1 MMLKAKEIN
10 RIDGYLFTGYSKKKL
25 YCLSKTYE
33 ELARLY
39 RDIPQ
44 EDIPAGSRKDMLY
57 QMRLRETKQ
66 AFANHLDEIS
76 EAFAEVADTIVH
88 ASIPVERKR
97 KALIQY
103 LRKKGVSVRE
113 LMFLE
118 GKSLG
123 NRISMEARISGRH
136 LMSAFELSL
145 LLSEFFGRKL
155 IPSAD
160 GALTLTRGYDTFI
173 FEDAPR
179 FMIMS
184 AVSRAVKEDEKISG
198 DNFSIEEYNQAKTI
212 LMIADGMGSGEQAH
226 KDSQAVIELME
237 NFLEAGFPKEKAFS
251 MTNGAIASQS
261 QCCNL
266 TSLDVCSIDLMTG
279 DADFLKAGAASS
291 YIRRGRHVEKIAS
304 DTLPLGSMDEL
315 CPMLQTVRI
324 EEDDMVI
331 MLSDGAADVFGD
343 SGANSL
349 AEVIGRNNTANP
361 KDMSDYLLQYAIN
374 CQGGHISDDMT
385 ILVCRIMHSVF

>member
-136 LMSAFELSL
+136 LMSAF
-145 LLSEFFGRKL
+145 
-155 IPSAD
+155 
-160 GALTLTRGYDTFI
+160 
-173 FEDAPR
+173 
-179 FMIMS
+179 
-184 AVSRAVKEDEKISG
+184 
-198 DNFSIEEYNQAKTI
+198 
-212 LMIADGMGSGEQAH
+212 
-226 KDSQAVIELME
+226 
-237 NFLEAGFPKEKAFS
+237 
-251 MTNGAIASQS
+251 
-261 QCCNL
+261 
-266 TSLDVCSIDLMTG
+266 
-279 DADFLKAGAASS
+279 
-291 YIRRGRHVEKIAS
+291 
-304 DTLPLGSMDEL
+304 
-315 CPMLQTVRI
+315 
-324 EEDDMVI
+324 
-331 MLSDGAADVFGD
+331 
-343 SGANSL
+343 
-349 AEVIGRNNTANP
+349 
-361 KDMSDYLLQYAIN
+361 
-374 CQGGHISDDMT
+374 
-385 ILVCRIMHSVF
+385 